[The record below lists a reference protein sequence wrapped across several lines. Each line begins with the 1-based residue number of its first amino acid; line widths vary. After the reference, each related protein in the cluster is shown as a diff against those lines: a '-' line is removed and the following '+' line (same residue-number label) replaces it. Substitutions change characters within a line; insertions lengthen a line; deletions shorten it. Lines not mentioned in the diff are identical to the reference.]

1 MEEGEDQAEGASSSS
16 AAEPLPE
23 AVVKIESKDPAAEGA
38 NGDDDDDIIE
48 LGMLKDHYDQDVQL
62 NGRGA
67 MYRVTLVMVGSPISY
82 PGEENQDDWCNL
94 PFESLRALDSA
105 TLAFVRYAPRIT
117 SRTEQDRIGDRL
129 EQIGMLIGSIIHKPS
144 SFVSYYAGSTYIVL
158 SVLTVLYLPPIL
170 FSPLL
175 GGRSPTL
182 PRHGSSTGPRSS
194 GTIRSA
200 CPYCPCRPS
209 QHSLTLSPPIAQ
221 RFSLCLIFI
230 ATVTVTLPVLQE
242 RGRVLPAGPW
252 LCGPAGIPCE
262 SQVLYGRTGACV

>member
-62 NGRGA
+62 HGRGA

-105 TLAFVRYAPRIT
+105 TLAFVRYAPRTT
-117 SRTEQDRIGDRL
+117 SRTEQYRIEGGRI
-129 EQIGMLIGSIIHKPS
+129 EQIGMLIGSIIHNPS
-144 SFVSYYAGSTYIVL
+144 SSVSY
-158 SVLTVLYLPPIL
+158 
-170 FSPLL
+170 
-175 GGRSPTL
+175 
-182 PRHGSSTGPRSS
+182 
-194 GTIRSA
+194 
-200 CPYCPCRPS
+200 
-209 QHSLTLSPPIAQ
+209 
-221 RFSLCLIFI
+221 
-230 ATVTVTLPVLQE
+230 
-242 RGRVLPAGPW
+242 
-252 LCGPAGIPCE
+252 
-262 SQVLYGRTGACV
+262 